1 VLLGAV
7 PALRDVHGRAGLVFI
22 DAHENATP
30 VHLAY
35 SVEAAN
41 MEIAYLLG
49 AVGEPPGESPPRRVA
64 AQAPAW
70 WLPIIPIGPAPR
82 GLSRPFSCSTSRG
95 GF

>member
-1 VLLGAV
+1 MLLGAV

-35 SVEAAN
+35 SGEAAN

-49 AVGEPPGESPPRRVA
+49 RRRRAARRVA